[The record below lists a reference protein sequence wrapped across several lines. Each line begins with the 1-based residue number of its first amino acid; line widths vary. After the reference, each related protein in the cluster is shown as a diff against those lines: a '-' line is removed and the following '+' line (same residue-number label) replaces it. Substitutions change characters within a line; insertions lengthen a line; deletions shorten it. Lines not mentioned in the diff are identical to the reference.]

1 MEGRRSNPH
10 ARSSP
15 LSDPSMDQQ
24 RTDGAEDRAP
34 QWRVEGVDDEASS
47 GSRWFQPMKRRTFW
61 FLVGGLLFVNWIIAA
76 SFLQGPEP
84 LHFPYT
90 AFLSE
95 VEAGNVVEVESRGA
109 TIEGRFDDAVT
120 HPTADAEPTTS
131 FVTER
136 PTFAEDDGLLTLLRG
151 QGVIV
156 NANPEEVPIPLWR
169 VALFSFGPTLL
180 LVGIFV
186 LIFRKLGSGMGGIG
200 GLGRSKA
207 RRYEED
213 STTRRVTFADVAGI
227 DEAEGELAEL
237 VDFLRH
243 PEKYAR
249 LGGTIPT
256 GVLLSG
262 PPGTGK
268 TLLARAVAGEAEVP
282 FFSSSASEFIEM
294 VVGVGASRVR
304 DLFAE
309 ALKLAPSIIF
319 IDELDAVGR
328 ARGAGS
334 GLGGNDEREQTLNQ
348 ILTEM
353 DGFSGSEG
361 VIVLA
366 ATNRPEILDKALL
379 RPGRFDRQVVVNA
392 PDQSG
397 RQAILEIHTKGVPLA
412 DDVDLA
418 ALASSTPGMVGAD
431 LRNLVNEAALTAARM
446 DHEDVHMSDLTG
458 ALEKIL
464 LGVERNI
471 AVDPVERQR
480 TAYHESGHAL
490 LAMLEPGAD
499 PVRKISIIPRGGA
512 LGVTLS
518 APDADRYSHDAPYLL
533 GRIKMFLGGRAA
545 EEIVYGTVTT
555 GAASDLEAA
564 TQIARNMVGRWGMS
578 PAVGL
583 VTTMP
588 PPGQE
593 SPFGRLAE
601 ASPATLELVDAEVRR
616 IVDEAYVAAK
626 ETLLTH
632 RHRLDALTSALLER
646 ETLDEIDA
654 YAVAGIDRETD
665 LRSQWSPSA
674 N

>member
-1 MEGRRSNPH
+1 M
-10 ARSSP
+10 
-15 LSDPSMDQQ
+15 SDPSPDHQ
-24 RTDGAEDRAP
+24 RADSAEDRAP
-34 QWRVEGVDDEASS
+34 QWRVEGVDEEHETRE
-47 GSRWFQPMKRRTFW
+47 RWFQPMKRRRTFW
-61 FLVGGLLFVNWIIAA
+61 LLVAALLLVNWVVAA
-76 SFLQGPEP
+76 SFLEGPER
-84 LHFPYT
+84 LHVPYT
-90 AFLSE
+90 AFLTE
-95 VEAGNVVEVESRGA
+95 VEAGNVIEVESRGE
-109 TIEGRFDDAVT
+109 TIQGRFETAVSPADDVDPAV
-120 HPTADAEPTTS
+120 E

-136 PTFAEDDGLLTLLRG
+136 PTFARDDGLLELLRAA
-151 QGVIV
+151 GVTV
-156 NANPEEVPIPLWR
+156 NANPVEQPAPLWQI
-169 VALFSFGPTLL
+169 ALFSFGPTLL
-180 LVGIFV
+180 LVGLFV
-186 LIFRKLGSGMGGIG
+186 LIFRRLGSGMGGIG

-207 RRYEED
+207 RRYED

-268 TLLARAVAGEAEVP
+268 TLLARAVAGEADVP

-366 ATNRPEILDKALL
+366 ATNRPEILDQALL

-392 PDQSG
+392 PDQAG
-397 RQAILEIHTKGVPLA
+397 REAILAIHTQGVPLA

-418 ALASSTPGMVGAD
+418 GIASSTPGMVGAD
-431 LRNLVNEAALTAARM
+431 LRNLVNEAALSAARNSHDEVRM
-446 DHEDVHMSDLTG
+446 ADLTG

-471 AVDPVERQR
+471 ALDPVERQR

-555 GAASDLEAA
+555 GAASDLDSGDPDRSQHGGPVGHVERGRTGHHHAPAGPGISCWAGSA
-564 TQIARNMVGRWGMS
+564 T
-578 PAVGL
+578 
-583 VTTMP
+583 P
-588 PPGQE
+588 P
-593 SPFGRLAE
+593 
-601 ASPATLELVDAEVRR
+601 RR
-616 IVDEAYVAAK
+616 RSSSSTPRCGGSSTRQYAAAK
-626 ETLLTH
+626 ADADRRTATK
-632 RHRLDALTSALLER
+632 LDALTSALLDR
-646 ETLDEIDA
+646 ETLDEVDA
-654 YAVAGIDRETD
+654 YAVAGIERETD
-665 LRSQWSPSA
+665 LRSQWDPSL

>member
-1 MEGRRSNPH
+1 
-10 ARSSP
+10 
-15 LSDPSMDQQ
+15 MDQQ
-24 RTDGAEDRAP
+24 RADGAEDRAP
-34 QWRVEGVDDEASS
+34 QWRVEGVDDDAPS

-61 FLVGGLLFVNWIIAA
+61 FLVGGLLFVNWVIAS
-76 SFLQGPEP
+76 SFLQGPDP

-90 AFLSE
+90 AFLAE

-109 TIEGRFDDAVT
+109 TIEGRFDQAVA
-120 HPTADAEPTTS
+120 HPTNEAEPTTA

-136 PTFAEDDGLLTLLRG
+136 PTFAEDDGLLMLLRE
-151 QGVIV
+151 QDVTV
-156 NANPEEVPIPLWR
+156 NANPEDVPMPLWR

-328 ARGAGS
+328 ARGAGP

-397 RQAILEIHTKGVPLA
+397 RQSILEIHTKGVPLA
-412 DDVDLA
+412 DDVDLS

-431 LRNLVNEAALTAARM
+431 LRNLVNEAALTAARL
-446 DHEDVHMSDLTG
+446 DHEDVRMSDLTS

-518 APDADRYSHDAPYLL
+518 APDSDRYSHDTPYLL

-626 ETLLTH
+626 QTLTSH
-632 RHRLDALTSALLER
+632 RDKLDALTSALLER

-654 YAVAGIDRETD
+654 YAAADIDRETD
-665 LRSQWSPSA
+665 LRSQWTPSV

>member
-1 MEGRRSNPH
+1 M
-10 ARSSP
+10 
-15 LSDPSMDQQ
+15 SDTSTDHQ
-24 RTDGAEDRAP
+24 RPEGAEDRAP
-34 QWRVEGVDDEASS
+34 QWRVEGVDDDS
-47 GSRWFQPMKRRTFW
+47 GGSGRWFRPMRRRTFW
-61 FLVGGLLFVNWIIAA
+61 FLVGGLLFVNWVIAS

-90 AFLSE
+90 TFLTE
-95 VEAGNVVEVESRGA
+95 VEAGNVVEVESRGE
-109 TIEGRFDDAVT
+109 TIEGVFDSAVA
-120 HPTADAEPTTS
+120 HPTIDAAPTTD

-136 PTFAEDDGLLTLLRG
+136 PTFAEDDGLLDLLRER
-151 QGVIV
+151 GVVV
-156 NANPEEVPIPLWR
+156 NANPEEVPVPLWR

-186 LIFRKLGSGMGGIG
+186 LVFRRIGSGMGGIG

-207 RRYEED
+207 RRYED

-366 ATNRPEILDKALL
+366 ATNRPEILDQALL

-392 PDQSG
+392 PDQAG
-397 RQAILEIHTKGVPLA
+397 RQAILDIHTQGVPLA
-412 DDVDLA
+412 DDVDLT

-431 LRNLVNEAALTAARM
+431 LRNLVNEAALTAARL
-446 DHEDVHMSDLTG
+446 DHAQVQMADLTN

-518 APDADRYSHDAPYLL
+518 APDSDRYSHDAPYLL

-555 GAASDLEAA
+555 GAASDLDAA
-564 TQIARNMVGRWGMS
+564 THIARNMVGRWGMS

-593 SPFGRLAE
+593 SPFGRMAE

-616 IVDEAYVAAK
+616 IVDEAYAAAK
-626 ETLLTH
+626 QTLTAH
-632 RHRLDALTSALLER
+632 REKLDALTSALLER

-654 YAVAGIDRETD
+654 YAVAGIERETD
-665 LRSQWSPSA
+665 LRSQWNPSL

>member
-1 MEGRRSNPH
+1 MSNTNLEQP
-10 ARSSP
+10 RP
-15 LSDPSMDQQ
+15 
-24 RTDGAEDRAP
+24 DGAEDRGP
-34 QWRVEGVDDEASS
+34 QWRVEGVDDDAPEN
-47 GSRWFQPMKRRTFW
+47 GRWFQPMRRRTFW
-61 FLVGGLLFVNWIIAA
+61 LLVGALLLVNWVIATSILRDPPPQHVPYTLFVD
-76 SFLQGPEP
+76 Q
-84 LHFPYT
+84 
-90 AFLSE
+90 
-95 VEAGNVVEVESRGA
+95 VEAGNVVEVESRGETIQGRFTRA
-109 TIEGRFDDAVT
+109 VEVDGVDDDTIE
-120 HPTADAEPTTS
+120 

-136 PTFAEDDGLLTLLRG
+136 PTFAGEDGLFDLLRSAD
-151 QGVIV
+151 VVV
-156 NANPEEVPIPLWR
+156 NANPVDQPAPLWR
-169 VALFSFGPTLL
+169 VAVFSFGPTLL
-180 LVGIFV
+180 LVGLFV
-186 LIFRKLGSGMGGIG
+186 LVFRKFSSGMGGIG

-207 RRYEED
+207 RRYED
-213 STTRRVTFADVAGI
+213 STAHRVTFADVAGI

-237 VDFLRH
+237 VDFLRQ

-366 ATNRPEILDKALL
+366 ATNRPEILDAALL

-392 PDQSG
+392 PDQAG
-397 RQAILEIHTKGVPLA
+397 REMILSIHTQGVPLA
-412 DDVDLA
+412 DDVDLTS
-418 ALASSTPGMVGAD
+418 LASSTPGMVGAD
-431 LRNLVNEAALTAARM
+431 LRNLVNEAALGAARQN
-446 DHEDVHMSDLTG
+446 HEQVQMADLTN

-533 GRIKMFLGGRAA
+533 GRIKMLLGGRAA
-545 EEIVYGTVTT
+545 EEIVYGTATT
-555 GAASDLEAA
+555 GAASDLETA

-616 IVDEAYVAAK
+616 IIDESYTAAK
-626 ETLLTH
+626 QTLLTH
-632 RHRLDALTSALLER
+632 RAKLDALTSALLEQ

-654 YAVAGIDRETD
+654 YAVAGIDREQD
-665 LRSQWSPSA
+665 LREQWSPT
-674 N
+674 NN